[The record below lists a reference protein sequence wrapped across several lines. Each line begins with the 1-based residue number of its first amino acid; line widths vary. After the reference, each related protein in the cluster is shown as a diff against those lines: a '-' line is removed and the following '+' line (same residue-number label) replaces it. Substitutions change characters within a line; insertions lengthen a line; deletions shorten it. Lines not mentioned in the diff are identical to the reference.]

1 MIEVL
6 LLGGTGA
13 MGTFLV
19 DILAKSKINCV
30 VTSRSKKNSHN
41 YVTYI
46 CGNAKDDTFLLPLL
60 ESRHWSS
67 ITSVS

>member
-19 DILAKSKINCV
+19 DIFAKSKINCNNNCQ
-30 VTSRSKKNSHN
+30 K
-41 YVTYI
+41 
-46 CGNAKDDTFLLPLL
+46 LLNKTL
-60 ESRHWSS
+60 
-67 ITSVS
+67 

>member
-30 VTSRSKKNSHN
+30 VTSRSKK
-41 YVTYI
+41 
-46 CGNAKDDTFLLPLL
+46 K
-60 ESRHWSS
+60 
-67 ITSVS
+67 

>member
-30 VTSRSKKNSHN
+30 VTSRSKKIVVIMLRIFVAMQKMTHF
-41 YVTYI
+41 Y
-46 CGNAKDDTFLLPLL
+46 FLF
-60 ESRHWSS
+60 
-67 ITSVS
+67 

>member
-30 VTSRSKKNSHN
+30 VTSRSKKNSYN
-41 YVTYI
+41 YV
-46 CGNAKDDTFLLPLL
+46 
-60 ESRHWSS
+60 H
-67 ITSVS
+67 

>member
-19 DILAKSKINCV
+19 DIFAKSKINCV
-30 VTSRSKKNSHN
+30 VTSRSKKIVVIMLRIFVAMQKMTHF
-41 YVTYI
+41 Y
-46 CGNAKDDTFLLPLL
+46 F
-60 ESRHWSS
+60 RF
-67 ITSVS
+67 

>member
-6 LLGGTGA
+6 MLGGTGA

-19 DILAKSKINCV
+19 DIFAKSKINCV
-30 VTSRSKKNSHN
+30 VTSRSKKNSSN

-46 CGNAKDDTFLLPLL
+46 WG
-60 ESRHWSS
+60 
-67 ITSVS
+67 V

>member
-19 DILAKSKINCV
+19 DILQKVKLIVLLLAVQKKIV
-30 VTSRSKKNSHN
+30 VIMLRIFVAMQRMTHF
-41 YVTYI
+41 Y
-46 CGNAKDDTFLLPLL
+46 FLF
-60 ESRHWSS
+60 
-67 ITSVS
+67 